1 MTDYVKVAGHD
12 GLVRDLSSKAIVN
25 TNQAGYQAYI
35 NQRDALL
42 KRQNQI
48 DENTQD
54 IETIKSDISDIKEML
69 KLLLQQR

>member
-1 MTDYVKVAGHD
+1 VTDYVKVAGHD

-25 TNQAGYQAYI
+25 MNRSGYQAYV
-35 NQRDALL
+35 NQRDVML
-42 KRQNQI
+42 KRQQQL

-69 KLLLQQR
+69 KILIQQR